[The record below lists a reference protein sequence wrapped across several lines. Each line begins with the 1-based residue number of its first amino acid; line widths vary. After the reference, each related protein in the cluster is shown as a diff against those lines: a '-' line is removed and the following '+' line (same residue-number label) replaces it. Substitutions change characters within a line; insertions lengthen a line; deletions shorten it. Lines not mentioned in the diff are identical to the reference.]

1 MVFCAETG
9 NPSAGLRTEHSC
21 STPCTTDPAI
31 SETRS
36 TWNRQREAGV
46 NVTVT
51 AHRGPQ
57 EEECLLDPASSPVCA
72 GQRERSCFLRRLGWC
87 PAAWRQACWPWES
100 SCHAA
105 ILDCGGSPS
114 AVVSGR
120 RLPLLGGQL
129 TANITWQ

>member
-21 STPCTTDPAI
+21 LTPCTTGPAI

-46 NVTVT
+46 NATVT

-57 EEECLLDPASSPVCA
+57 EEECLLDPASLLPYWTLASSPVCA
-72 GQRERSCFLRRLGWC
+72 GQREVLLPEKAGVAPCSVETGVLALGEQLPC
-87 PAAWRQACWPWES
+87 
-100 SCHAA
+100 CH
-105 ILDCGGSPS
+105 P
-114 AVVSGR
+114 
-120 RLPLLGGQL
+120 
-129 TANITWQ
+129 